1 MVKIYLSLL
10 KHILFFIV
18 ISTSYVYGNDTAK
31 NSSTQ
36 LRLTASIE
44 GKNSLY
50 PGQRT
55 KLVYTYYFQG
65 DIELVKEV
73 LPLLDA
79 KGLIKI
85 GEKEFTDSTEGDMS
99 ISTIS
104 QEVEGSEPGVF
115 SFGPSLAEGYLY
127 QSNELGQHTR
137 ISDKLVSEVPAIT
150 VTVLPFPAKNKP
162 ISFNGA
168 IGTGYH
174 FSVLMKSPSTLNVGD
189 EVSLELTIKGNENI
203 KEVPLPELC
212 CQPNFKNVFRVSDLP
227 PVEEIQGN
235 TKKAI
240 VKMRPLNAEIKQIP
254 PVEFAYFNP
263 GTEQYTVLSSAP
275 IPITIKPLKQGTNKL
290 SEPSTTAYD
299 KTQKLVPMEEVFP
312 LTVLNLLNSF
322 FGTWY
327 LMGILPLSIALI
339 IYQLYVRKYLFQ
351 EQLEHLT
358 QNSRELFN
366 SAMSQKIGSPI
377 YLDQLTAAL
386 KMSLVETGRIPDITT
401 DIHEFPNQGI
411 VGEVRDF
418 LLKIEEN
425 KFSNQHNS
433 QDQTTQFA
441 KIHTAGNLLFNK
453 IAFKEPKNKLALSY
467 VPLAL
472 FLIGI
477 ITMTLFS
484 LYPLLD
490 LHREFQSAN
499 RDYEKVV
506 QAGTLFEQ
514 QSALNNAL
522 HSYLDLESKYT
533 DTQLGNGKLY
543 YNIATTYFQLREY
556 SLASLYYRRAYK
568 LMPYSEVTKDHIL
581 MIDKVLNIPST
592 STFTDFAN
600 ILSLPERLQLFFIL
614 TLITFCIASFYIWNQ
629 KLLWKRLMFTFTGV
643 ASILLISIG
652 FTYYIAPNT
661 GVLIKA
667 SSLYRDEGVHSTTIT
682 DLPIPAG
689 STVEIL
695 GISQNESLIKIITS
709 DGHFGFVPQKSI
721 RLL

>member
-1 MVKIYLSLL
+1 MVDIHFNLFRYF
-10 KHILFFIV
+10 LFFIV
-18 ISTSYVYGNDTAK
+18 ISSLHLHGNEK
-31 NSSTQ
+31 SSTP
-36 LRLTASIE
+36 LRLTTSID
-44 GKNSLY
+44 GKNTIY

-104 QEVEGSEPGVF
+104 QEVEGAEPGIF
-115 SFGPSLAEGYLY
+115 SFGPSLVEGYLY
-127 QSNELGQHTR
+127 QSNELGQRTR
-137 ISDKLVSEVPAIT
+137 TSEKLVSEVPAIT
-150 VTVLPFPAKNKP
+150 VTILPFPAKNKP

-174 FSVLMKSPSTLNVGD
+174 FSVFMKSPSTLNVGD

-203 KEVPLPELC
+203 KRVPLPELC
-212 CQPNFKNVFRVSDLP
+212 CQPNFKNVFRVSDIP
-227 PVEEIQGN
+227 PTEESQGN
-235 TKKAI
+235 TKKAV
-240 VKMRPLNAEIKQIP
+240 VKMRPLNAEIKEIP
-254 PVEFAYFNP
+254 PVEFTYFNP
-263 GTEQYTVLSSAP
+263 STEQYTVLSSEP
-275 IPITIKPLKQGTNKL
+275 IPITIKPLKQAINGF
-290 SEPSTTAYD
+290 SEPFTTAND
-299 KTQKLVPMEEVFP
+299 QTQKPMPIEETFL
-312 LTVLNLLNSF
+312 LTMLNLLNSF

-339 IYQLYVRKYLFQ
+339 IYQLYVRKYLCQ
-351 EQLEHLT
+351 ERLEHSMR
-358 QNSRELFN
+358 NSRELFN
-366 SAMSQKIGSPI
+366 SAISQQIGSQT
-377 YLDQLTAAL
+377 YFDQLTTAL
-386 KMSLVETGRIPDITT
+386 KLSLVETGRIPNITV
-401 DIHEFPNQGI
+401 DAHDFPNQGI
-411 VGEVRDF
+411 VGEVRNF

-425 KFSNQHNS
+425 RFSKKQS
-433 QDQTTQFA
+433 TLDQTTQFA
-441 KIHTAGNLLFNK
+441 KIHAAGNLLFNK
-453 IAFKEPKNKLALSY
+453 IAFKESKNKSTLSY
-467 VPLAL
+467 TPLVL
-472 FLIGI
+472 FLISI
-477 ITMTLFS
+477 MTMTLIA
-484 LYPLLD
+484 LYPLFD
-490 LHREFQSAN
+490 LHKEFQSAN

-506 QAGTLFEQ
+506 QANTLFEQ
-514 QSALNNAL
+514 QSSLNNAL

-568 LMPYSEVTKDHIL
+568 LMPYSEVTKEHIL

-592 STFTDFAN
+592 STFTDFSN

-629 KLLWKRLMFTFTGV
+629 KLLWKRLAFTLSSIS
-643 ASILLISIG
+643 SILLISIG
-652 FTYYIAPNT
+652 FTYYIAPNM
-661 GVLIKA
+661 GVLIQ
-667 SSLYRDEGVHSTTIT
+667 SSALYRDEGNHSTTIT

-689 STVEIL
+689 TTVEIL